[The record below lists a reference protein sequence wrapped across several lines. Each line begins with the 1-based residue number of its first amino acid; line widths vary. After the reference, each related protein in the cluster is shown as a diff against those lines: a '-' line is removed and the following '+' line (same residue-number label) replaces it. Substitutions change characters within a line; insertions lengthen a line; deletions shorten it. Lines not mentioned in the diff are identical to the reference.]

1 MNGLESYKVNTFAA
15 SDTDQLADVCHGRD
29 TASGCVDVGG
39 RFEFEGVQDVL
50 AIGGKSDYSDLP
62 INCFQ

>member
-15 SDTDQLADVCHGRD
+15 SDTDQPADVHYGRD
-29 TASGCVDVGG
+29 TAGRCVDVGG

-62 INCFQ
+62 VNCF

>member
-1 MNGLESYKVNTFAA
+1 MNGLESNKVNTFAPC
-15 SDTDQLADVCHGRD
+15 DTHELADVCYGRD
-29 TASGCVDVGG
+29 EASGCVDVGG